1 MSLEKK
7 SFAMSMFVNS
17 TDLYKAKAEYFE
29 EQAERLDKEL
39 TERCE
44 TVAHLE
50 RLLYEAAQKLDAK
63 TGKYTTAADLTP
75 DK

>member
-1 MSLEKK
+1 MALEKK
-7 SFAMSMFVNS
+7 SFVMSMFCNS
-17 TDLYKAKAEYFE
+17 TDLYKAKAEYYE
-29 EQAERLDKEL
+29 EQADALQSEL
-39 TERCE
+39 AETQN

-63 TGKYTTAADLTP
+63 TGKYTTLADLTP